1 LRRLSPQAAILLLVA
16 VVAWLVMVG
25 RAGAGVPA
33 FLLTALVDR
42 LVGDHPAWATAMVGL
57 AAIVLA
63 EKLWAHGEL
72 LARAVGVAAL
82 ALAVTVIWVPTL
94 APGLHQTST
103 MMGMA
108 GS

>member
-1 LRRLSPQAAILLLVA
+1 VLADTPPLMADGNWRVGVFMDAAA
-16 VVAWLVMVG
+16 SQEQ
-25 RAGAGVPA
+25 
-33 FLLTALVDR
+33 
-42 LVGDHPAWATAMVGL
+42 AMVVL